1 MKEEPEPPSCHSFP
15 AHELEKCTR
24 MDAGDSA
31 EFQPQAEEFR
41 ARLRYPGTLTTR
53 TEVPSKL
60 ASAVTEWDPNLPS
73 PAAGARRR
81 RYPA

>member
-31 EFQPQAEEFR
+31 EFQPQAEVCQCILGIIESYWP
-41 ARLRYPGTLTTR
+41 LCTGI
-53 TEVPSKL
+53 
-60 ASAVTEWDPNLPS
+60 PS
-73 PAAGARRR
+73 PAEVPG
-81 RYPA
+81 YPDHSD